1 VAMFAF
7 INAWN
12 DFLLPLV
19 YLNDANKFT
28 ISVGLR
34 TFMGMY
40 NSEWGYMM
48 AATVVAVAPVVVVF
62 FIGQKYIVEGVVM
75 TGLKA

>member
-1 VAMFAF
+1 
-7 INAWN
+7 
-12 DFLLPLV
+12 
-19 YLNDANKFT
+19 
-28 ISVGLR
+28 
-34 TFMGMY
+34 MGMY

-48 AATVVAVAPVVVVF
+48 AATTVAVAPVVVVF